1 LEGLSALLETIG
13 HIRQSLN
20 PKLDIQGLLLTM
32 FDTRNSLSHQVVKEV
47 RQHFPNQVFDAVIPR
62 NVRLSE
68 SPSYGVPALIYDAA
82 SRGAQAYKALADEVI
97 SKRS

>member
-1 LEGLSALLETIG
+1 MGCGIG

-20 PKLDIQGLLLTM
+20 PKLDIEGLLLTM

-47 RQHFPNQVFDAVIPR
+47 RQHFPNQVFGAVIPR

-68 SPSYGVPALIYDAA
+68 SPSYGVPALVYDSA
-82 SRGAQAYKALADEVI
+82 SRGAKAYTALATELI
-97 SKRS
+97 AKQSL